1 MENYERNNRIA
12 EALNMRGMKQIEL
25 AEKTGISR
33 GTINNWLKNKY
44 QPKRVPLMKMAQVL
58 DVAELWLAGYDVPI
72 ERAPEQKKA
81 DALIELF
88 NQIRSDAVFKDLIL
102 KISSDVEL
110 KELAL
115 KFSSDID
122 FKELV
127 LKIRSLSPDKY
138 QTISNLVNQLAD

>member
-44 QPKRVPLMKMAQVL
+44 QPKRVPLMKMAQAL

-72 ERAPEQKKA
+72 ERAPEQKQA
-81 DALIELF
+81 DALVELF
-88 NQIRSDAVFKDLIL
+88 KQLRSDA
-102 KISSDVEL
+102 E
-110 KELAL
+110 
-115 KFSSDID
+115 

-127 LKIRSLSPDKY
+127 FKIRTLSPENY
-138 QTISNLVNQLAD
+138 RTIKHLVDQLAD

>member
-12 EALNMRGMKQIEL
+12 EALNMRNMKQIEL

-44 QPKRVPLMKMAQVL
+44 QPKRVPLMKMAQAL

-72 ERAPEQKKA
+72 ERAPEQKQA
-81 DALIELF
+81 DALVELF
-88 NQIRSDAVFKDLIL
+88 KQLRSDA
-102 KISSDVEL
+102 E
-110 KELAL
+110 
-115 KFSSDID
+115 

-127 LKIRSLSPDKY
+127 MNIRSLSPENY
-138 QTISNLVNQLAD
+138 QTIKHLVSQLKG

>member
-44 QPKRVPLMKMAQVL
+44 QPKRVPLMKMAQAL
-58 DVAELWLAGYDVPI
+58 DVAELWLAGYDAPM
-72 ERAPEQKKA
+72 ERAPEQKQA
-81 DALIELF
+81 DALVELF
-88 NQIRSDAVFKDLIL
+88 KQLRSDA
-102 KISSDVEL
+102 E
-110 KELAL
+110 
-115 KFSSDID
+115 

-127 LKIRSLSPDKY
+127 IKIRKLSPENY
-138 QTISNLVNQLAD
+138 RTIKHLVDQLTV

>member
-12 EALNMRGMKQIEL
+12 EALNMRNMKQIEL

-72 ERAPEQKKA
+72 ERAPEQKQA
-81 DALIELF
+81 DALVELF
-88 NQIRSDAVFKDLIL
+88 KQLRSDA
-102 KISSDVEL
+102 E
-110 KELAL
+110 
-115 KFSSDID
+115 

-127 LKIRSLSPDKY
+127 MNIRSLSPENY
-138 QTISNLVNQLAD
+138 QTIKHLVSQLKG